1 MIICFKKEAGH
12 ASESNRRTF
21 VSLSLKFGHEVKV
34 FYEIIKM
41 IAKIITRT
49 NFLIVNSLNR
59 KSNKNPN
66 NALPVIFGLI
76 VVKVQLKMWFNV
88 AHVNQRRRVFFLYV
102 LIHVILINDHFFLMI
117 TQ

>member
-1 MIICFKKEAGH
+1 MIICFKKEVGH

-21 VSLSLKFGHEVKV
+21 VSLSLKFGHEFKV

-59 KSNKNPN
+59 KNNKNPS
-66 NALPVIFGLI
+66 NALPVILRS
-76 VVKVQLKMWFNV
+76 
-88 AHVNQRRRVFFLYV
+88 HCC
-102 LIHVILINDHFFLMI
+102 
-117 TQ
+117 